1 MAVSVE
7 EGKERKKE
15 RKKKKEKGRGERR
28 EVHLRKVVPTS
39 NTSKQK
45 RAKCPNRGCLIENL
59 SPSQLG
65 FAMAQLVCSSCK
77 RT

>member
-28 EVHLRKVVPTS
+28 EVHLRIG
-39 NTSKQK
+39 
-45 RAKCPNRGCLIENL
+45 RANVEYEQTEARKMPELRVFDRKIV
-59 SPSQLG
+59 S
-65 FAMAQLVCSSCK
+65 FATRFCDG
-77 RT
+77 